1 MTTIINSQIA
11 CLVEENLK
19 LQNPQRYKFRNAF
32 LNPTDN
38 VLLENIANTLNTRTP
53 ERYQSKT
60 PKQYQEEAEKMRLD
74 IIRKES
80 EEGGAAQTDEMG
92 DITKDQDK
100 VKSDATKAKNLKDAK
115 FKERVA
121 RRKDRL
127 KEEKKVVVPVK
138 DAEDAKEE
146 ERLRVR
152 KERREKKKADKQK
165 APEEEKEEEKGQSVP
180 LNRKFIKQS
189 DYHAKKIVGN
199 RDVKDFNPKK
209 ILTEQVHPHL
219 QPIMSKKT
227 GEKNTRK
234 ILDKETPEIKRDNED
249 VKNLEDVNALL
260 LTLNGDIDTAK
271 EGHIKRLQDIK
282 DSKKDKSVIYKDSYK
297 SAEVYHEKIA
307 ELMDNAKDQLK
318 KTQKGGGSAASG
330 GGGGAGGGGLRKKG
344 KKSKN

>member
-1 MTTIINSQIA
+1 MTTTINSQIA
-11 CLVEENLK
+11 CLVEENLN

-138 DAEDAKEE
+138 E
-146 ERLRVR
+146 
-152 KERREKKKADKQK
+152 
-165 APEEEKEEEKGQSVP
+165 PEEEKEEEKGQSVP
-180 LNRKFIKQS
+180 LKTKFTTQNEYHNKKTQDKVKSFKKNELLNNQVHTDLKTLSFRKE
-189 DYHAKKIVGN
+189 GP
-199 RDVKDFNPKK
+199 KDLKK
-209 ILTEQVHPHL
+209 ILDT
-219 QPIMSKKT
+219 
-227 GEKNTRK
+227 
-234 ILDKETPEIKRDNED
+234 ETPKIKRDNQD
-249 VKNLEDVNALL
+249 VKNLEDVDDLLIKLNA
-260 LTLNGDIDTAK
+260 DIDTAK
-271 EGHIKRLQDIK
+271 KGHIDRLKVINA
-282 DSKKDKSVIYKDSYK
+282 KSNSGNTAKPVIHKDSYN
-297 SAEVYHEKIA
+297 SAKVYHEKIA
-307 ELMDNAKDQLK
+307 GLMKTARKELKE
-318 KTQKGGGSAASG
+318 TQSDSGSAAG
-330 GGGGAGGGGLRKKG
+330 GGGGGGGGGGLRKKG
-344 KKSKN
+344 GSKN

>member
-1 MTTIINSQIA
+1 MTTTINSQIA
-11 CLVEENLK
+11 CLVEDNLNLK
-19 LQNPQRYKFRNAF
+19 NPQKYKFRNAF

-53 ERYQSKT
+53 ERYPTKT
-60 PKQYQEEAEKMRLD
+60 PKQYTDEVEKMRLD

-121 RRKDRL
+121 RRKERL

-152 KERREKKKADKQK
+152 RERREKKKADKQK
-165 APEEEKEEEKGQSVP
+165 EPEEEKEEEKGQSVP
-180 LNRKFIKQS
+180 LKSKFSKQS
-189 DYHAKKIVGN
+189 DYHAKKIVDSTGF
-199 RDVKDFNPKK
+199 DDFNPKK
-209 ILTEQVHPHL
+209 ALQTQAHPHL
-219 QPIMSKKT
+219 QPIMSKKK
-227 GEKNTRK
+227 GAEDTRK

-271 EGHIKRLQDIK
+271 EGHIKKLQDIK
-282 DSKKDKSVIYKDSYK
+282 DSNKDKSVIYKDSYK

-307 ELMDNAKDQLK
+307 ELMSNAKKDLEE
-318 KTQKGGGSAASG
+318 TQKGGKSGASG
-330 GGGGAGGGGLRKKG
+330 GGGGGGGGLRKKG
-344 KKSKN
+344 GKSKN